1 MNRAHRARVAD
12 LYVVDH
18 AADATL
24 PAAALARYMEY
35 RTALIA
41 DDQDSGRVVE
51 LLSLFVWELREGCS
65 ANGVH

>member
-1 MNRAHRARVAD
+1 MNSAHLARGAD

-18 AADATL
+18 VADATL
-24 PAAALARYMEY
+24 PAAAKVRYTAY

-41 DDQDSGRVVE
+41 EGQESGRVIE

>member
-1 MNRAHRARVAD
+1 MTSAHHARVAD

-18 AADATL
+18 VADATL
-24 PAAALARYMEY
+24 PAAALARYTAY

-51 LLSLFVWELREGCS
+51 LLSLFVWDLREGCS

>member
-1 MNRAHRARVAD
+1 MTSAHGARGAE

-18 AADATL
+18 VAGATL
-24 PAAALARYMEY
+24 QATALARYTAY

-41 DDQDSGRVVE
+41 DEQDSGRVIE
-51 LLSLFVWELREGCS
+51 LLSLFIWELREGCS